1 MHCYMFQTEQQR
13 PSRCDLARGWRTE
26 VAGRTRTVPAP
37 RRPDCYL
44 GVLAATTGIRE
55 APCCARL
62 TIGARYSQLTRCER
76 VAHWQF
82 ERATRRDR
90 RPRALYIRQRTGAAT
105 IIFVEVIEVS
115 RTHCR
120 SSNHRF
126 LVLLSGP
133 VMYIDSLFAAVD
145 GVRPPDY
152 S

>member
-1 MHCYMFQTEQQR
+1 MHCYMFQTEQHR

-44 GVLAATTGIRE
+44 G
-55 APCCARL
+55 
-62 TIGARYSQLTRCER
+62 IGAKYSQLTRCER

-82 ERATRRDR
+82 ERTTRRGR